1 MENLVHFQHFENSFF
16 LFIEYVKA
24 AQILKEEDS
33 TIKLAK
39 VDGPEETALLEKMH
53 VTGYPTIFFYRDGE
67 PIKYGGIFFQFLII
81 TMLHKLIVIS
91 CQPSLLQSVSG
102 IWESLTW
109 F

>member
-1 MENLVHFQHFENSFF
+1 MSVILLFSKYKNFDFF
-16 LFIEYVKA
+16 FFAEYVKA

-39 VDGPEETALLEKMH
+39 VDGPEESALLEKMH

-67 PIKYGGIFFQFLII
+67 PIKYGGINFLFNFSP
-81 TMLHKLIVIS
+81 IS
-91 CQPSLLQSVSG
+91 TWPSDVRARG
-102 IWESLTW
+102 APKRPK